1 VTGLVEA
8 SSDECMF
15 CVARAR
21 TEGESL
27 IVTRGRTCFVMLN
40 LYPYNNGHLMI
51 VPVRHVASLADT
63 SREERTE
70 LIELTRFAELVLA
83 EAYQPHGMN
92 IGINMGR
99 AGGAGIVDHIHL
111 HVVPRWNGDT
121 NFMTSVGE
129 SRVLPEALEETLKRL
144 KPVFAKLTSES

>member
-1 VTGLVEA
+1 MSGAERPQGCVFCEA
-8 SSDECMF
+8 L
-15 CVARAR
+15 
-21 TEGESL
+21 TEGHESPL
-27 IVTRGRTCFVMLN
+27 VVFRGATCYVTLN

-63 SREERTE
+63 SREERAE
-70 LIELTRFAELVLA
+70 LMELTRLAELVLA

-99 AGGAGIVDHIHL
+99 AGGAGIVNHVHL
-111 HVVPRWNGDT
+111 HVVPRWEGDT

-144 KPVFAKLTSES
+144 KPVFARLASDS

>member
-1 VTGLVEA
+1 MSDAERPQGCVFCEALTKGHESPLVVFRGATCYVT
-8 SSDECMF
+8 
-15 CVARAR
+15 
-21 TEGESL
+21 
-27 IVTRGRTCFVMLN
+27 LN